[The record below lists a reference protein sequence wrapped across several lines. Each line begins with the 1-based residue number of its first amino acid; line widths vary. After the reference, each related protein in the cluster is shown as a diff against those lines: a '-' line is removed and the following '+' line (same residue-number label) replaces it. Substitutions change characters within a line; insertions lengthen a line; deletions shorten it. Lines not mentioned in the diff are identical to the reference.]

1 MNVANKGKP
10 YKPFVNK
17 APAGVISLKVCDET
31 GLIYTPACEDH
42 YVIAYYLA
50 GTEPTEE
57 CELHIYNYAEEMAL
71 ENIRIQQIL
80 SGYQY
85 EQVDDT
91 DLFLDLSFLDS
102 ADGKSNT
109 QSLFEDIFSESGN
122 SFSLDSLDLDS
133 FDDNY
138 YYDDETQKTDTAEY
152 LNQEFDRLELNARE
166 NNADSENGEGTSE
179 SGINW
184 LNDPATGP

>member
-10 YKPFVNK
+10 YKPFVNR
-17 APAGVISLKVCDET
+17 APNGIVSAKVCDET
-31 GLIYTPACEDH
+31 GLLYTDACGDH
-42 YVIAYYLA
+42 DIICYYLA
-50 GTEPTEE
+50 GTEPTET
-57 CELHIYNYAEEMAL
+57 CELHVYNFGEEL
-71 ENIRIQQIL
+71 GTGNLKYQQIL

-102 ADGKSNT
+102 DDGKSKT
-109 QSLFEDIFSESGN
+109 ESLFEDIFSESGG
-122 SFSLDSLDLDS
+122 SFSFDSLDLDS
-133 FDDNY
+133 YNDNY
-138 YYDDETQKTDTAEY
+138 YYDDETQKTDSSEY
-152 LNQEFDRLELNARE
+152 LNEEFNKLELNARE